1 MSQNAK
7 EWVFS
12 VTLENSYIEIGTYRD
27 SLLAMPQLLE
37 NSQLTLMEEWRCWCA
52 TFTIRAITAHPTSPF
67 MEQHTRANLVF
78 SSDFVLH
85 THHIFQFFPL
95 KLVYFWTK
103 IRKNTYGCFFHSF
116 CATDLNFGI
125 KNNGRMKWSTSKTL
139 IFASYLG
146 SALQIS
152 KKHLANFFFTWSLCH
167 LWDT

>member
-1 MSQNAK
+1 MRNYKLSDKATRWQQICAQIQ
-7 EWVFS
+7 FPRS
-12 VTLENSYIEIGTYRD
+12 SAML
-27 SLLAMPQLLE
+27 SLKLIQFIVLPFEFMYSKLPPQLLE

-103 IRKNTYGCFFHSF
+103 IRKSIHGCFFHSL
-116 CATDLNFGI
+116 CTSYLNFGT
-125 KNNGRMKWSTSKTL
+125 KNNERILKTL
-139 IFASYLG
+139 IFASYTE
-146 SALQIS
+146 AP
-152 KKHLANFFFTWSLCH
+152 H
-167 LWDT
+167 